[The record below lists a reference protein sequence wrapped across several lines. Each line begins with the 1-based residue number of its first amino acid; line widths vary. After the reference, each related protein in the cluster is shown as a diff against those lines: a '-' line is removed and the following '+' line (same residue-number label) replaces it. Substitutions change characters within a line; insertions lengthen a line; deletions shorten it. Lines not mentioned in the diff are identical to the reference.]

1 MSQKGG
7 GKVRKATATL
17 FFASVLLV
25 ISFAVPTAAGA
36 GSITLT
42 PTAQSSNALVSVAGT
57 GFGAS
62 RNVIIAFGGEI
73 KIVAQPFVPVTSPGY
88 RGYNWTNRPI
98 KPGSMHIHVLAISGP
113 AQGYEED
120 IIDDGAG
127 TLYRTNDMA
136 LWGIL
141 DYALGGFSRNST
153 NTPNEYEWN
162 ASYTM
167 YEYNNVTSYGNVTT
181 NASGMFSAGFTVP
194 AVANGNY
201 NVTVIDAGGN
211 LATATLNVS
220 SSIPELLPI
229 GPALLLSAM
238 AVVAG
243 SWHFRKR
250 PRSMR

>member
-1 MSQKGG
+1 
-7 GKVRKATATL
+7 VRKITATI
-17 FFASVLLV
+17 FASALLV
-25 ISFAVPTAAGA
+25 ISLAVSTAAGA

-42 PTAQSSNALVSVAGT
+42 PTSQPPSALVSVAGT

-62 RNVIIAFGGEI
+62 RNVIIAFGREI

-98 KPGSMHIHVLAISGP
+98 KPGSMHIHVLTISGP

-120 IIDDGAG
+120 LVDDGTG
-127 TLYRTNDMA
+127 NIYRTNDMA
-136 LWGIL
+136 FWGIL

-153 NTPNEYEWN
+153 NTPNEYEWT

-167 YEYNNVTSYGNVTT
+167 YEYNNVTSYGSVTT
-181 NASGMFSAGFTVP
+181 TASGTFSADFTVP
-194 AVANGNY
+194 AVASGAY

-220 SSIPELLPI
+220 SSIPEVLPI
-229 GPALLLSAM
+229 GPVLLLLSL

-243 SWHFRKR
+243 LWNFRKQ